1 MTKTTNPQAHKAMKL
16 KIQDATAQH
25 IEDALK
31 VVNGRAERHAFT
43 NYAEV
48 ATVAREAEIVLDTL
62 GVLKADRPGTT
73 ATMVSGSKLP
83 NCYKYNPI
91 RTVLWITRRAAGW
104 YITGVAASSDHS
116 ATHQPRL
123 RTIISAGAAQRAWG
137 RQMRDSGVAVC
148 TDDA

>member
-1 MTKTTNPQAHKAMKL
+1 MAKTTNPKVPKPMQI
-16 KIQDATAQH
+16 KIQAKTRQR

-43 NYAEV
+43 TFREV
-48 ATVAREAEIVLDTL
+48 VMVAMDAEIVLDKL

-73 ATMVSGSKLP
+73 ATMMSGSKLP
-83 NCYKYNPI
+83 GCYKYNPI
-91 RTVLWITRRAAGW
+91 RTVLSITRRAAGW
-104 YITGVAASSDHS
+104 YVTGVAASSDNG

-123 RTIISAGAAQRAWG
+123 RTVISAGAAQRAWG

-148 TDDA
+148 TEAN